1 MKRQYRTLIVM
12 VVAVGTAAL
21 ASFAVYR
28 AVQSMPVREV
38 EVASMQVVV
47 AAEALPVGTRLDEK
61 HLKVVDLAVP
71 ESRDRIVLGNGPLVD
86 RGVITAI
93 GENEPVT
100 ATKVAS
106 PEEGAGLPP
115 IIPAGM
121 RAISV
126 RVNDVIGV
134 AGFAVPGTRVD
145 VVVTV
150 DNGQG
155 EPMSRTVVSHVQVL
169 TAGTKFDQEK
179 SKDGKPIPTSVVT
192 LMVLPEDAR
201 ADCPGLERRQDHARA
216 AQPTRCGTDRHE
228 GHPSRRLD
236 ARHRA
241 RTGHRSD
248 ASSRRR
254 HQADPRRRRL
264 PSTPSKRSALP
275 NGVPRLSMSSNNR
288 RSPYRRGLRRSH
300 RPAAVGGGT
309 GRPAA
314 DDDAQVKVT
323 AGRSTIITR
332 RSMSRASR

>member
-28 AVQSMPVREV
+28 AVQRMPVREV

-47 AAEALPVGTRLDEK
+47 AAEALPVGTRLDAK
-61 HLKVVDLAVP
+61 QLKVVDWP
-71 ESRDRIVLGNGPLVD
+71 SRNPVAGSFSEVAPLVD

-93 GENEPVT
+93 AENEPVT
-100 ATKVAS
+100 GTKVAS
-106 PEEGAGLPP
+106 LEEGAGLPP

-169 TAGTKFDQEK
+169 TAGTKFDQQN

-192 LMVLPEDAR
+192 LMVLPEDA
-201 ADCPGLERRQDHARA
+201 ERIALASNEGKITLALRNPLDVQPTDTKGIRLAALMRGTGPEPVIDQKRHRVVATKPTPAAPPPVYTVEAIRA
-216 AQPTRCGTDRHE
+216 A
-228 GHPSRRLD
+228 
-236 ARHRA
+236 
-241 RTGHRSD
+241 
-248 ASSRRR
+248 
-254 HQADPRRRRL
+254 
-264 PSTPSKRSALP
+264 KRSAEVV
-275 NGVPRLSMSSNNR
+275 NE
-288 RSPYRRGLRRSH
+288 
-300 RPAAVGGGT
+300 
-309 GRPAA
+309 
-314 DDDAQVKVT
+314 Q
-323 AGRSTIITR
+323 
-332 RSMSRASR
+332 

>member
-28 AVQSMPVREV
+28 AVQRMPVREV

-47 AAEALPVGTRLDEK
+47 AAEALPVGTRLDAK
-61 HLKVVDLAVP
+61 HLKVVAWP
-71 ESRDRIVLGNGPLVD
+71 SRSPVAGSFSEAGPLVD
-86 RGVITAI
+86 RGVISAI
-93 GENEPVT
+93 AENEPVT

-150 DNGQG
+150 ENGQG

-169 TAGTKFDQEK
+169 TAGTKFDQQN

-192 LMVLPEDAR
+192 LMVLPEDA
-201 ADCPGLERRQDHARA
+201 ERIALASNEGKITLALRNPLDVQPTDTKGIRLAALMRGTGPEPVIDQKQRRVVATKPTPAAAPPPVYTVEAIRA
-216 AQPTRCGTDRHE
+216 A
-228 GHPSRRLD
+228 
-236 ARHRA
+236 
-241 RTGHRSD
+241 
-248 ASSRRR
+248 
-254 HQADPRRRRL
+254 
-264 PSTPSKRSALP
+264 KRSSEVV
-275 NGVPRLSMSSNNR
+275 NE
-288 RSPYRRGLRRSH
+288 
-300 RPAAVGGGT
+300 
-309 GRPAA
+309 
-314 DDDAQVKVT
+314 Q
-323 AGRSTIITR
+323 
-332 RSMSRASR
+332 